1 MVISDSLLPVRCTI
15 HLSLVSARGYDMIYA
30 CHELKHNQ
38 RHSSASEFAYL
49 SATF

>member
-1 MVISDSLLPVRCTI
+1 MVISDSLFPVRCTI
-15 HLSLVSARGYDMIYA
+15 HLGLVSARGYDMMHA

-38 RHSSASEFAYL
+38 RHSSKSEFAYL